1 VSPLHA
7 SIAILGCHPLY
18 VRRLWLGKTTAKVGY
33 GLRYVNTYY
42 GLLDLHFG
50 LIRWDLHEPNFIYQA
65 HHLFPTET
73 LSGLAD
79 PPTPRSEAGSS
90 FRITA
95 TSNPD
100 FCILMLACLDRCN
113 YKDMYHAACCRS
125 RFHYSISIYYAHSK
139 GATSWRTRNSLRRS
153 GMT

>member
-1 VSPLHA
+1 MSHVEVGYPPARNIVSPLHA

-33 GLRYVNTYY
+33 GLSYVNTYY

-79 PPTPRSEAGSS
+79 PPT
-90 FRITA
+90 
-95 TSNPD
+95 
-100 FCILMLACLDRCN
+100 
-113 YKDMYHAACCRS
+113 AAPEWQAKSLGMRS
-125 RFHYSISIYYAHSK
+125 RELL
-139 GATSWRTRNSLRRS
+139 GACPLEGLVRFTSERFWVTSELLRQASLE
-153 GMT
+153 

>member
-1 VSPLHA
+1 MSHVEVGYPPARNIVSPLHA

-33 GLRYVNTYY
+33 GLSYVNTYY

-79 PPTPRSEAGSS
+79 PPTLPLSGRQGDWRGEAES
-90 FRITA
+90 
-95 TSNPD
+95 
-100 FCILMLACLDRCN
+100 
-113 YKDMYHAACCRS
+113 
-125 RFHYSISIYYAHSK
+125 
-139 GATSWRTRNSLRRS
+139 
-153 GMT
+153 